1 MMILYRKA
9 LALLAT
15 MLMLIMQISCVPKVV
30 MVDGLEINQ
39 TELSLTV
46 GGEARLVASI
56 LPANASN
63 QHITWT
69 TSYPSIVV
77 AGSNGMLTA
86 KSAGTATITATAA
99 DGGKQASCI
108 VHVEPVGQAEVI
120 GPYVVSEVTITLPF
134 AVAGDANVVGGYF
147 VAVVR
152 TAGSKWRQIIAQPL
166 DGSPATV
173 LYESQSPYIGRMRI
187 NEDWLVVREEG
198 FGSADNRIVAID
210 RRSGQEVVLDQSD
223 ASNLH
228 SPTML
233 GDWVTWVDS
242 GSSAIVLVNLRE
254 GSKLHIATL
263 NSHEMFNNWP
273 VLSDEYLFWTDH
285 IDGNG
290 YYKMYN
296 LHTGKELSFKAPSPF
311 PGYAKATRGRIYAI
325 ERDDPYVWSE
335 GRLWFFDIHTR
346 TSARITQW
354 YINSLRARGDIM
366 AYIDDKDQLRVY
378 AGDNEIILENPGR
391 RYASIEFSDDGRLCA
406 VHGDPNP
413 LRTSETIS
421 IFTFTPEGN

>member
-1 MMILYRKA
+1 
-9 LALLAT
+9 
-15 MLMLIMQISCVPKVV
+15 MLITQISCVPKVV
-30 MVDGLEINQ
+30 GVHGLEISE

-46 GGEARLVASI
+46 GGEASLVVSI
-56 LPANASN
+56 LPLNASN
-63 QHITWT
+63 LHVAWT
-69 TSYPSIVV
+69 SSDPSVVV
-77 AGSNGMLTA
+77 AGSDGTLTA
-86 KSAGTATITATAA
+86 KAAGTATITVTSA

-108 VHVEPVGQAEVI
+108 VRVEPVGQVEVV
-120 GPYVVSEVTITLPF
+120 GTYCVSEVTVTLPYEVVG
-134 AVAGDANVVGGYF
+134 AANVVGEYLF
-147 VAVVR
+147 AVVR
-152 TAGSKWRQIIAQPL
+152 TEGGEWRQIIAQPL
-166 DGSPATV
+166 DGGPATV
-173 LYESQSPYIGRMRI
+173 LYESQSPYIGRMAI

-198 FGSADNRIVAID
+198 FGSANNRIIAID
-210 RRSGQEVVLDQSD
+210 RRSGGEVVLDQSD

-254 GSKLHIATL
+254 GSKLYVATL
-263 NSHEMFNNWP
+263 NTREMYNNWP
-273 VLSDEYLFWTDH
+273 SLSDEYLVWTDH

-296 LHTGKELSFKAPSPF
+296 LHTGKEFSFKAPSQF
-311 PGYAKATRGRIYAI
+311 PGYAKATSGRIYAI

-366 AYIDDKDQLRVY
+366 AYLDDRSQLRIY
-378 AGDNEIILENPGR
+378 AGDNEIILENPSR
-391 RYASIEFSDDGRLCA
+391 RYASIGFSDDGRLRA

-413 LRTSETIS
+413 LRKSETIS
-421 IFTFTPEGN
+421 IFTFTPEGNWLQP